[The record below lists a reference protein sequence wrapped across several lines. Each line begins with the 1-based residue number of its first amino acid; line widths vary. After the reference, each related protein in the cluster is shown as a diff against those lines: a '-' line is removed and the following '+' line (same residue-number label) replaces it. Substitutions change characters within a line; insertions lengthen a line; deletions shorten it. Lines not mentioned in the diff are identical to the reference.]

1 MGNMQIFSKH
11 IGDLKIV
18 RKYFFH
24 LFEDFVTKTICF
36 RTQTHRLDDR
46 GSDMHGLTQDK
57 SQKLVLT

>member
-11 IGDLKIV
+11 IGDLKMV
-18 RKYFFH
+18 QNYFF
-24 LFEDFVTKTICF
+24 LSLKILCLKTICF
-36 RTQTHRLDDR
+36 QTQTHRLDDR